1 MLRNSPKSVSILLF
15 SFNNQL
21 LKSNMSQK
29 QFTKMFSNRSL
40 TKIDFK
46 RPIIATITKR
56 SFNTTQTE
64 TVNEKNRFLRSEN
77 VQTIETITITNVN
90 KYERIRIKSPF
101 NLNIHPLSPREYPLM
116 NKVFLT
122 LYGDSSLGFNK
133 AEWRKMF
140 DIQYDED
147 QGTLNIINTL
157 TEIGE
162 EKLIEECAQTL
173 ECHLSVPYQA
183 GMVFLIFCI
192 FILFV
197 LIKKKR
203 YKC

>member
-1 MLRNSPKSVSILLF
+1 MFRNSQKSVSILLF
-15 SFNNQL
+15 SFNNTQL
-21 LKSNMSQK
+21 LKPNMSQQ
-29 QFTKMFSNRSL
+29 QFKKMFSNKNL
-40 TKIDFK
+40 MKINFK
-46 RPIIATITKR
+46 IPIMEITKR

-64 TVNEKNRFLRSEN
+64 TVNEKNRFLRSDN

-101 NLNIHPLSPREYPLM
+101 NLNIHPLSPREYPSM

-147 QGTLNIINTL
+147 QGTLNIINSL
-157 TEIGE
+157 TDIGE
-162 EKLIEECAQTL
+162 EKLIQDCAQTL

-183 GMVFLIFCI
+183 GML
-192 FILFV
+192 
-197 LIKKKR
+197 
-203 YKC
+203 